1 MDVDSYHN
9 ACFVDVFTL
18 FLEYLQL
25 FLKSRIR
32 YFKDQ
37 FAERLFPIDCK
48 KDDWK
53 KNVLKSTWNISF
65 FIIRKIGTTLK
76 SVANIDY

>member
-53 KNVLKSTWNISF
+53 KKMF
-65 FIIRKIGTTLK
+65 
-76 SVANIDY
+76 